1 MKKLTI
7 LCFFLS
13 SLIFSQDF
21 NSVWNNGFKTT
32 SSDGD
37 FKLKFGGRIMY
48 DYAFWNTNFNGTKE
62 SFNGS
67 EFRRVRLFNS
77 GQVYKNVKYKI
88 QFDFA
93 GEEVSFKD
101 VYMEITK
108 VPFVGNIKIGHFKE
122 PFRLE
127 ALTSSKYITFMERG
141 LPIAFSPERNVGLML
156 HNSFLDNK
164 LSIQAGIFQHGLN
177 QGPQN
182 DGDGDF
188 GDNRKITSRITF
200 LPINKNDQL
209 LHLGIGFSNRKWS
222 DNTYSVSTRPE
233 NHLGN
238 KLITAGVS
246 NVEYTNLLGTVI
258 AWVIGPLSIQ
268 GEYVITSVNANET
281 INLTS
286 YYGQI
291 SYFITG
297 ENRQYKNS
305 LAGFDRVSPSKNMGD
320 GGLGALE
327 LAARYSSMDLS
338 EAETGTGGILND
350 ITLGLNWHLN
360 PCTRIMFNYVI
371 GKADV
376 NTPEIIGD
384 FSVDPGNSSIYE
396 NTFQMRIQID
406 F

>member
-1 MKKLTI
+1 MKSIIT
-7 LCFFLS
+7 FFLIIS
-13 SLIFSQDF
+13 TVSFSQNF
-21 NSVWNNGFKTT
+21 NSSWSNGFKT
-32 SSDGD
+32 SSNDGD

-48 DYAFWNTNFNGTKE
+48 DYAFWNTNFNGTEE

-156 HNSFLDNK
+156 HNSFMDNK

-222 DNTYSVSTRPE
+222 DNTYTVSTRPE

-246 NVEYTNLLGTVI
+246 NVEYTNLLGTEI
-258 AWVIGPLSIQ
+258 AWVMGPLSIQ

-297 ENRQYKNS
+297 ENRKYKNS

-360 PCTRIMFNYVI
+360 PCTRIMFNYVM
-371 GKADV
+371 GVADV
-376 NTPEIIGD
+376 NPEDI
-384 FSVDPGNSSIYE
+384 NE
-396 NTFQMRIQID
+396 NTLQMRMQ
-406 F
+406 